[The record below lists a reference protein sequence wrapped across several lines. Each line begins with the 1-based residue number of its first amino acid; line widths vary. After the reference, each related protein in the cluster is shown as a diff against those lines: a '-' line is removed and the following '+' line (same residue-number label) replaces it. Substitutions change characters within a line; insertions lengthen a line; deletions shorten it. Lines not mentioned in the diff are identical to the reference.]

1 MKPSQNSYRH
11 IPSHEEQE
19 EANAY
24 WALVTVKKWVVEFS
38 RGSGKK
44 MEVRVTYVAAMTK
57 ERALAAGRV
66 AAKLCG
72 HDWTSRARGTAR
84 LATYR
89 DLGAVRFQ
97 P

>member
-1 MKPSQNSYRH
+1 MTGYHHTPTL
-11 IPSHEEQE
+11 EEQE

-24 WALVTVKKWVVEFS
+24 WAMVDVKKWVVEFS

-44 MEVRVTYVAAMTK
+44 KEVRVTYVAAMTMK
-57 ERALAAGRV
+57 RALAAGRV

-72 HDWTSRARGTAR
+72 HAWTSRARGTAR

-89 DLGAVRFQ
+89 DLGAVRVRQ
-97 P
+97 